1 MVKINN
7 VTIKN
12 ILIITSQKYFVVLI
26 YMYNIY
32 AKFLRVNIKTKE
44 DLFMEKYIR
53 KLGRNSIVLSIV
65 LLVFGLFMF
74 TRPISTI
81 NVLMIV
87 FGVILVLDGLVHLVS
102 YFSIKN
108 DYRFFSGELVQAIIY
123 IILGFVLMI
132 NYYNVSYL
140 LPIILGIWIIVDS
153 IFKLQISMNIR
164 DIYDSHWGVLLA
176 LSILTGLFGMI
187 VLFNPV
193 SSLELLT
200 RVCGAILMIVE
211 LISIFEDISIISRVG
226 KFDKLEKEIKKEYK
240 EAKSGK

>member
-1 MVKINN
+1 
-7 VTIKN
+7 
-12 ILIITSQKYFVVLI
+12 
-26 YMYNIY
+26 
-32 AKFLRVNIKTKE
+32 
-44 DLFMEKYIR
+44 MEKYIR
-53 KLGRNSIVLSIV
+53 KLGRNSIILSIV

-108 DYRFFSGELVQAIIY
+108 DYRFFSSELVQAIIY

-153 IFKLQISMNIR
+153 ILSMNIR
-164 DIYDSHWGVLLA
+164 DIYDSHWGILLA
-176 LSILTGLFGMI
+176 MSILTGLFGMV

-193 SSLELLT
+193 ESLELLT
-200 RVCGAILMIVE
+200 RISGAILMIVE

-226 KFDKLEKEIKKEYK
+226 KFEKLEKEIKKEYK
-240 EAKSGK
+240 NAKSGK

>member
-1 MVKINN
+1 
-7 VTIKN
+7 
-12 ILIITSQKYFVVLI
+12 
-26 YMYNIY
+26 
-32 AKFLRVNIKTKE
+32 
-44 DLFMEKYIR
+44 MEKYIR
-53 KLGRNSIVLSIV
+53 KLGRNSIILSIV

-108 DYRFFSGELVQAIIY
+108 DYRFFSGELVHAIIY

-176 LSILTGLFGMI
+176 MSILTGLFGMI

-193 SSLELLT
+193 ESLELLT

-226 KFDKLEKEIKKEYK
+226 KFEKLEKEIKKEYTD
-240 EAKSGK
+240 AKSGK